1 MGNSINSLGSL
12 PDASG
17 YMSAGSPRQ
26 AGMVYGGYTGL
37 DPLEE
42 AYAQRFGQE
51 AQNGNFWR
59 GATLWG
65 TGAVLAG
72 VGTVAMERQWLKETS
87 NAYLSA
93 KRDFLKP
100 QLTPEHYS
108 LLGENKKAAEAMNNT
123 ALTEAQKFKVLDNSV
138 KEGFIKN
145 SYKLDNNPYKE
156 LNTLFNNA
164 NDYAKVQLNAVD
176 PEVLAK
182 EVKLTKT
189 TGLAKAGMVAGAVL
203 AGGLL
208 ISHLSASGE
217 GNATTQMAREHLAM
231 LKAQEAMAQRGQ
243 A

>member
-1 MGNSINSLGSL
+1 MSNQINSLGSL
-12 PDASG
+12 P
-17 YMSAGSPRQ
+17 SANGGNYPRQ

-37 DPLEE
+37 DPLQE

-72 VGTVAMERQWLKETS
+72 VGTVALERQWLKETS
-87 NAYLSA
+87 NSYLNA
-93 KRDFLKP
+93 KLEFISPKA
-100 QLTPEHYS
+100 TAEHFS
-108 LLGENKKAAEAMNNT
+108 LLAENKKFADLINSPT
-123 ALTEAQKFKVLDNSV
+123 LTPNQRYATMEKTVR
-138 KEGFIKN
+138 EGFIKN

-217 GNATTQMAREHLAM
+217 GNATTQMARERLAM